1 MQAQQKQKLITILGI
16 ALVVLLVLV
25 LFVIPFFQHQG
36 KVALTVTVLPKDS
49 TFLVDNKKT
58 RAGKVYVAPGKHTL
72 KATRP
77 DFADVSKSIDT
88 AKINTK
94 DTIYLMPKPN
104 SENAFTYLETHP
116 EVQQQREA
124 AESVEVQRQQQQ
136 LSKYPIISQLPYTAA
151 GFEYVINYDA
161 ETDSNGDIKVTF
173 NVKIT
178 SDDAKAEALQ
188 WFKDH
193 GTDPS
198 KLNITFEGV
207 QLPDDPNIG
216 HQ

>member
-1 MQAQQKQKLITILGI
+1 
-16 ALVVLLVLV
+16 
-25 LFVIPFFQHQG
+25 
-36 KVALTVTVLPKDS
+36 
-49 TFLVDNKKT
+49 
-58 RAGKVYVAPGKHTL
+58 
-72 KATRP
+72 
-77 DFADVSKSIDT
+77 
-88 AKINTK
+88 
-94 DTIYLMPKPN
+94 LMPKPN